1 MVNAA
6 LLTDLLEHEIS
17 LWYSQ
22 KGHTSMKDMKVQ
34 VAIVLI
40 GRNEGERLRKALESI
55 PNGLLI
61 VYVDSRSTD
70 DSVALAKQK
79 GCIVVELDMSLPFTA
94 ARARNEGF
102 AALICHAA
110 QTEYVQFIDGD
121 CEIAPDWLPKAIAA
135 LADHEEVALV
145 CGRRREKYPQS
156 SHYTSV
162 IDMEWHTPLGYI
174 EACGGDFL
182 IRVSAFQEVEGFDS
196 AWIAGEEPE
205 LCLRLRQRGWKLLR
219 IDHDMTFHD
228 AHITRFLQLWRRSI
242 RSGHAFAEGFWNY
255 GHTQERYCVKQ
266 ILSILFWSFCLPFT
280 ILTTFIPS
288 DGITLIAL
296 FCYLFPY
303 SRMISFQEQKGYPKS
318 QAKLYA
324 RFILMLKF
332 AELFGIITFLYR
344 RLTRRSHTLIE
355 YKSL

>member
-1 MVNAA
+1 
-6 LLTDLLEHEIS
+6 
-17 LWYSQ
+17 
-22 KGHTSMKDMKVQ
+22 MKDMKAR

-55 PNGLLI
+55 PNGLQI
-61 VYVDSRSTD
+61 VYVDSKSTD

-102 AALICHAA
+102 AALIRRAA
-110 QTEYVQFIDGD
+110 QIEYVQFMDGD

-135 LADHEEVALV
+135 LTDHEEVALV

-156 SHYTSV
+156 SQYTSLV
-162 IDMEWHTPLGYI
+162 DMEWHTPLGYI

-182 IRVSAFQEVEGFDS
+182 IRVSAFQEVEGFNPS
-196 AWIAGEEPE
+196 WIAGEEPE

-255 GHTQERYCVKQ
+255 GHTQERYCQKQ
-266 ILSILFWSFCLPFT
+266 VLSIIFWPFFLPFT
-280 ILTTFIPS
+280 ALITFIPS
-288 DGITLIAL
+288 HGLSSIAL
-296 FCYLFPY
+296 LSYLVPY
-303 SRMISFQEQKGYPKS
+303 YRMVSFQKQKGYSKPQS
-318 QAKLYA
+318 RLYA
-324 RFILMLKF
+324 RFTLILKF
-332 AELFGIITFLYR
+332 AECLGILTFLYR
-344 RLTRRSHTLIE
+344 RLFRRRHTLIE

>member
-1 MVNAA
+1 
-6 LLTDLLEHEIS
+6 
-17 LWYSQ
+17 
-22 KGHTSMKDMKVQ
+22 MKDMKAQ
-34 VAIVLI
+34 VAVVLI

-55 PNGLLI
+55 PNGLQI

-102 AALICHAA
+102 AALIRHAA
-110 QTEYVQFIDGD
+110 QIEYVQFIDGD
-121 CEIAPDWLPKAIAA
+121 CEIAPDWLPEAIAA
-135 LADHEEVALV
+135 LADDEAVALV

-162 IDMEWHTPLGYI
+162 IDMEWHTPVGYI

-182 IRVSAFQEVEGFDS
+182 IRVSAFQEVEGFDPS
-196 AWIAGEEPE
+196 WIAGEEPE

-255 GHTQERYCVKQ
+255 GHTQERYCLKQ
-266 ILSILFWSFCLPFT
+266 VLSILFWSFSLPFT
-280 ILTTFIPS
+280 ILITFIPS
-288 DGITLIAL
+288 HALSSIAILFYLI
-296 FCYLFPY
+296 PY
-303 SRMISFQEQKGYPKS
+303 SRMVSFQQQRGYSKP
-318 QAKLYA
+318 QAMLYA
-324 RFILMLKF
+324 KFILILKF
-332 AELFGIITFLYR
+332 AEFFGILTFLYR
-344 RLTRRSHTLIE
+344 RLFGRKHTLIE

>member
-1 MVNAA
+1 
-6 LLTDLLEHEIS
+6 
-17 LWYSQ
+17 
-22 KGHTSMKDMKVQ
+22 MKDMKAQ
-34 VAIVLI
+34 VAVVLI

-55 PNGLLI
+55 PNGLQI

-79 GCIVVELDMSLPFTA
+79 GCIVVELDMCLPFTA

-102 AALICHAA
+102 AALIRHAA
-110 QTEYVQFIDGD
+110 QIEYVQFIDGD
-121 CEIAPDWLPKAIAA
+121 CEIAPDWLAKAIAA
-135 LADHEEVALV
+135 LADHEAVALV

-162 IDMEWHTPLGYI
+162 IDMEWHTPVGYI

-182 IRVSAFQEVEGFDS
+182 IRVSAFQEVEGFDPS
-196 AWIAGEEPE
+196 WIAGEEPE

-255 GHTQERYCVKQ
+255 GYTQELYCLKPV
-266 ILSILFWSFCLPFT
+266 LSILFWSFSLPFT
-280 ILTTFIPS
+280 ILITFIPS
-288 DGITLIAL
+288 HALSLIAIL
-296 FCYLFPY
+296 FYLVPY
-303 SRMISFQEQKGYPKS
+303 SRMISFQKQRGYSKP
-318 QAKLYA
+318 QARLYA
-324 RFILMLKF
+324 KFILILKF
-332 AELFGIITFLYR
+332 AEFFGILTFLYR
-344 RLTRRSHTLIE
+344 RLFGRKHTLIE

>member
-1 MVNAA
+1 
-6 LLTDLLEHEIS
+6 
-17 LWYSQ
+17 
-22 KGHTSMKDMKVQ
+22 MKDMKAQ
-34 VAIVLI
+34 VAVVLI

-55 PNGLLI
+55 PNGLEI

-94 ARARNEGF
+94 GRARNEGF
-102 AALICHAA
+102 AALIHHAA
-110 QTEYVQFIDGD
+110 QIEYVQFIDGD

-156 SHYTSV
+156 SCYTSV

-182 IRVSAFQEVEGFDS
+182 IRVSAFQEVEGFNS
-196 AWIAGEEPE
+196 SWIAGEEPE
-205 LCLRLRQRGWKLLR
+205 LCLRLRQGGWKLLR

-228 AHITRFLQLWRRSI
+228 AHITRFLQLWRRAI

-255 GHTQERYCVKQ
+255 GYTQELYCLKQ
-266 ILSILFWSFCLPFT
+266 VLSIIFWAFLLLST
-280 ILTTFIPS
+280 ILVTFIPS
-288 DGITLIAL
+288 NGLSSIFIL
-296 FCYLFPY
+296 FYLFPY
-303 SRMISFQEQKGYPKS
+303 YRMISFQQQNGYSKP
-318 QAKLYA
+318 QAKIYA
-324 RFILMLKF
+324 KFILLLKF
-332 AELFGIITFLYR
+332 AEFIGIITFLYR
-344 RLTRRSHTLIE
+344 RLIRRKHMLIE

>member
-1 MVNAA
+1 
-6 LLTDLLEHEIS
+6 
-17 LWYSQ
+17 
-22 KGHTSMKDMKVQ
+22 MKDTKAQ
-34 VAIVLI
+34 VAVVLI

-55 PNGLLI
+55 PNGLQI

-102 AALICHAA
+102 AALIRHAA
-110 QTEYVQFIDGD
+110 QIEYVQFIDGD

-135 LADHEEVALV
+135 LADHEKVALV

-182 IRVSAFQEVEGFDS
+182 IRVSAFQEVEGFDPS
-196 AWIAGEEPE
+196 WIAGEEPE

-228 AHITRFLQLWRRSI
+228 AHITHFLQLWRRSI

-255 GHTQERYCVKQ
+255 GHTQERYCLKQ
-266 ILSILFWSFCLPFT
+266 VLSILFWSLSLPFT
-280 ILTTFIPS
+280 ILITFIPS
-288 DGITLIAL
+288 HGLSSIGIL
-296 FCYLFPY
+296 FYLVPY
-303 SRMISFQEQKGYPKS
+303 SRMVSFQQHRGYSKP
-318 QAKLYA
+318 QARLYA
-324 RFILMLKF
+324 KFILILKF
-332 AELFGIITFLYR
+332 AEFFGILTFLYR
-344 RLTRRSHTLIE
+344 RLFRHKHTLIE
-355 YKSL
+355 YKSF

>member
-1 MVNAA
+1 
-6 LLTDLLEHEIS
+6 
-17 LWYSQ
+17 
-22 KGHTSMKDMKVQ
+22 MKDMEAQ
-34 VAIVLI
+34 VAVVLI

-55 PNGLLI
+55 PNGLQI

-70 DSVALAKQK
+70 DSVTLAKEK

-102 AALICHAA
+102 AALIHHTAHI
-110 QTEYVQFIDGD
+110 EYVQFIDGD
-121 CEIAPDWLPKAIAA
+121 CEIAHDWLPKAIAA
-135 LADHEEVALV
+135 LANQEGVALV
-145 CGRRREKYPQS
+145 CGRRWEKYPQS

-162 IDMEWHTPLGYI
+162 IDMEWQTPLGYI

-196 AWIAGEEPE
+196 SWIAGEEPE

-255 GHTQERYCVKQ
+255 GLTQEHYCLKQ
-266 ILSILFWSFCLPFT
+266 VLSILFWSFFLPST
-280 ILTTFIPS
+280 ILITFIRS
-288 DGITLIAL
+288 HGLSSIAFLFYLI
-296 FCYLFPY
+296 PY
-303 SRMISFQEQKGYPKS
+303 SRMISFQQQKGYSRP
-318 QAKLYA
+318 QARLYAKL
-324 RFILMLKF
+324 ILTLKF
-332 AELFGIITFLYR
+332 AEFFGILTFLYR
-344 RLTRRSHTLIE
+344 RLFRRERVLIE

>member
-1 MVNAA
+1 M
-6 LLTDLLEHEIS
+6 
-17 LWYSQ
+17 Q
-22 KGHTSMKDMKVQ
+22 DMKAQ
-34 VAIVLI
+34 VAVVLI

-55 PNGLLI
+55 PNGLQI
-61 VYVDSRSTD
+61 VYVDSKSTD

-102 AALICHAA
+102 AALIRRAA
-110 QTEYVQFIDGD
+110 QIEYVQFMDGD

-135 LADHEEVALV
+135 LTDHEEVALV

-156 SHYTSV
+156 SQYTSV
-162 IDMEWHTPLGYI
+162 VDMEWHTPLGYI

-182 IRVSAFQEVEGFDS
+182 IRVSAFQEVEGFNPS
-196 AWIAGEEPE
+196 WIAGEEPE

-255 GHTQERYCVKQ
+255 GHTQGRYCQKQ
-266 ILSILFWSFCLPFT
+266 VLSIIFWPFFLPFT
-280 ILTTFIPS
+280 VLIAFIPS
-288 DGITLIAL
+288 HGLSSILL
-296 FCYLFPY
+296 LSYLFPY
-303 SRMISFQEQKGYPKS
+303 YRMISFQQQKGYSKP
-318 QAKLYA
+318 QARLYA
-324 RFILMLKF
+324 KFILILKF
-332 AELFGIITFLYR
+332 AEFLGILTFLYR
-344 RLTRRSHTLIE
+344 RLFRRKHTLIE

>member
-1 MVNAA
+1 
-6 LLTDLLEHEIS
+6 
-17 LWYSQ
+17 
-22 KGHTSMKDMKVQ
+22 MKDMKAQ
-34 VAIVLI
+34 VAVVLI

-55 PNGLLI
+55 PNGLQI

-102 AALICHAA
+102 AALIRYAA
-110 QTEYVQFIDGD
+110 QIEYVQFIDGD

-182 IRVSAFQEVEGFDS
+182 IRVSAFQEVEGFDPS
-196 AWIAGEEPE
+196 WIAGEEPE

-228 AHITRFLQLWRRSI
+228 AHISRFLQLWRRSI

-255 GHTQERYCVKQ
+255 GHTQERYCLKQ
-266 ILSILFWSFCLPFT
+266 ILSILFWSFSLPFV

-288 DGITLIAL
+288 HGFSSIAL
-296 FCYLFPY
+296 LFYLVPY
-303 SRMISFQEQKGYPKS
+303 SRMISFQQQKGYSKP
-318 QAKLYA
+318 QARLYA
-324 RFILMLKF
+324 RSILILKF
-332 AELFGIITFLYR
+332 AEFFGILTFLYR
-344 RLTRRSHTLIE
+344 RLFRRKYTLIE